1 MEIAPIRVL
10 GLSWVKGPAKI
21 ENGEVVLD
29 VDRAEEYEFLSP
41 EASERMAFE
50 LASLPWHTRDEREVK
65 RFVRLY
71 GLLSHGA
78 EDLKRG
84 ENRESLEDWW
94 NEAMALHF
102 VGACYQTLSDSKV
115 SGSAKKIKDF
125 LRQFGY
131 GFQETESGIADL
143 DRAYMTEVSIW
154 LANLIN
160 AGLNGRRSE
169 QRCVWGLNAVGP
181 GAFRLTQHPP
191 DLVSRAYA
199 AFATLIANSAE
210 TRFCKVCAKQF
221 RPRTK
226 RSWACS
232 DAHAVTLRSRRS
244 RAKNDSAE

>member
-1 MEIAPIRVL
+1 MEIAPIQVV
-10 GLSWVKGPAKI
+10 GLSWARGPAKI
-21 ENGEVVLD
+21 VNGEVILD

-50 LASLPWHTRDEREVK
+50 LAALPWHSRDEREVK

-94 NEAMALHF
+94 NEATALHF
-102 VGACYQTLSDSKV
+102 VGACYQTLSDSKG

-131 GFQETESGIADL
+131 GFREVESGIVDL
-143 DRAYMTEVSIW
+143 DQAYMTEASIW

-169 QRCVWGLNAVGP
+169 QRCVWGLNAIGP
-181 GAFRLTQHPP
+181 GNFRLTQHPP
-191 DLVSRAYA
+191 DLISRAYA

-210 TRFCKVCAKQF
+210 TRFCKVCGKQF
-221 RPRTK
+221 RPKTK

-232 DAHAVTLRSRRS
+232 DAHATTLRSRKS
-244 RAKNDSAE
+244 RAEDESAE